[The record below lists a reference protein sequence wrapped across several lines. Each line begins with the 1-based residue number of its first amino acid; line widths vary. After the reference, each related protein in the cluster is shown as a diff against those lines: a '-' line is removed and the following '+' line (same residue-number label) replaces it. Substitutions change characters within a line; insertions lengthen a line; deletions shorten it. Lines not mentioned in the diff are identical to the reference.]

1 MAKLHG
7 RETFV
12 VQILNRQ
19 NATWQG
25 VITWTEGRQTQPFRS
40 ALEMIRLIDS
50 ALTEEGGASGRIDWQ
65 SEEQTCDTQPET

>member
-1 MAKLHG
+1 MAKPHG

-25 VITWTEGRQTQPFRS
+25 VITWTEGRQTQSFRS
-40 ALEMIRLIDS
+40 ALEMIKLIDS
-50 ALTEEGGASGRIDWQ
+50 ALAEEGGGSGYTDWQ
-65 SEEQTCDTQPET
+65 NSKQTCSTKPKN